1 MSADMY
7 FLRTP
12 ESDDYDRCFRALVRE
27 IIRAVT
33 TIGGSAAKGLA
44 LVHSSQPHLSMLF
57 ALTKS
62 TCSKA
67 SSWNADD
74 LLVVYTFIS
83 LKQPDSG
90 MQVTPFS
97 HLFMFAICNNSRT
110 IVSFDNSSTLLKI
123 S

>member
-67 SSWNADD
+67 YRLTESASSG
-74 LLVVYTFIS
+74 FICY
-83 LKQPDSG
+83 QPDN
-90 MQVTPFS
+90 
-97 HLFMFAICNNSRT
+97 L
-110 IVSFDNSSTLLKI
+110 IVH
-123 S
+123 